1 MPFKKTG
8 KTSDFHNF
16 LATILDP
23 QDMEVFVTRGN
34 KGGKGCEILFANQ
47 KARFR
52 FDSESDTQTEPEDK
66 IKEGCRTSFAR
77 NMPDLCHNCP
87 YGGRKV
93 EIDYKPFDTKDTS
106 GRTYN
111 VKCHAMNWADGK
123 PAAVFFLRDVTNEI
137 KTRKRLYSL
146 AYIDQLT
153 KVPNR
158 QRLKEDFAA
167 LEDKIL
173 AGQMAGLVAI
183 FDMDNFKMVN
193 DRYGHN
199 TGDLM
204 LRRLADHIQDDKDF
218 EGHLYRLGG
227 DEFVLLFSDPVGK
240 FESDELM
247 KRHYQELLKKALRS
261 YTLPN
266 IAVSCTLSI
275 GAAMFPRHG
284 NDMGDILRKADIAL
298 YQAKAGG
305 RNQAAFFE
313 DQYEVAQKFKDLFI
327 NIQPLLLAS
336 GKTFGYE
343 LIDRGNTGEVDE
355 QSINLSGFNRT
366 LDALGLKDIENDQYY
381 FISYSAQLLNP
392 TIARILPK
400 EKFIIQVTP
409 SAEMKMSDL
418 NICTELRKKGY
429 RVAISGLKSADT
441 MPDMLKVADY
451 FKFCADDRDYALQK
465 RIIAANS
472 RIRFI
477 AVNVNTIADLNRAK
491 ENGYK
496 LYQGYYFNEPV
507 ATTKTKEIG
516 PIKVN
521 YVRLLRL
528 SSTEGPMDF
537 QEISDIIS
545 QDVALTY
552 KLLKIL
558 NSAAVGLRNVSS
570 INMAVA
576 YMGEENLK
584 KWISVLALRGIAED
598 QPMEIFRMSL
608 IRARFGEL
616 LAPHFRIKYDPKKIF
631 MVGMLSL
638 LHVALEMSKEQ
649 LMQEMPV
656 AEDIQESLLTK
667 SGVYTGL
674 LRFYENYEYAN
685 WDDVSIFTDENRL
698 DAQLVNDTY
707 IEAVKW
713 FNDLITSS

>member
-1 MPFKKTG
+1 MPFKKNSKNT
-8 KTSDFHNF
+8 DFNK
-16 LATILDP
+16 LLGSILDP
-23 QDMEVFVTRGN
+23 QDMEVFVTRG
-34 KGGKGCEILFANQ
+34 KDCEIVFANQ

-52 FDSESDTQTEPEDK
+52 LESNPDADPEA
-66 IKEGCRTSFAR
+66 IMKEGCRATFAKS
-77 NMPDLCHNCP
+77 MPELCLNCP

-93 EIDYKPFDTKDTS
+93 ELDYKPFDTKDS
-106 GRTYN
+106 EGRTYN
-111 VKCHAMNWADGK
+111 VKCHAVNYSDGK

-137 KTRKRLYSL
+137 KARKRLYSL

-158 QRLKEDFAA
+158 QRLREDFNA
-167 LEDKIL
+167 LEEKIL
-173 AGQMAGLVAI
+173 TNQMSGVIAI
-183 FDMDNFKMVN
+183 FDMDNFKNVN

-204 LRRLADHIQDDKDF
+204 LRRLAEHIQDDKDF

-227 DEFVLLFSDPVGK
+227 DEFVLLFAEPVGK
-240 FESDELM
+240 YPSDDLM
-247 KRHYQELLKKALRS
+247 KDHYQALLSKALRS

-284 NDMGDILRKADIAL
+284 NDMGDMLRKADIAL
-298 YQAKAGG
+298 YKAKAGG
-305 RNQAAFFE
+305 RNQVAFFE

-355 QSINLSGFNRT
+355 KAISLNGFNRT
-366 LDALGLKDIENDQYY
+366 VDALGLRDIENDQYY
-381 FISYSAQLLNP
+381 FISFSAQLLNP
-392 TIARILPK
+392 TIAKILPK
-400 EKFIIQVTP
+400 EKFIIQLTP
-409 SAEMKMSDL
+409 TGGMNKSDM
-418 NICTELRKKGY
+418 NICMELRKRGY
-429 RVAISGLKSADT
+429 KLAISGIKSIDATPEVLK
-441 MPDMLKVADY
+441 LCDY
-451 FKFCADDRDYALQK
+451 IKFCPEDKDLVLQK
-465 RIIAANS
+465 RIVTGNS
-472 RIRFI
+472 RVRFI
-477 AVNVNTIADLNRAK
+477 AVNVNSLADFQKAK
-491 ENGYK
+491 ENGFK

-516 PIKVN
+516 PLKIN
-521 YVRLLRL
+521 YVQLLRL
-528 SSTEGPMDF
+528 SSTDGPMDF

-545 QDVALTY
+545 HDVALTY

-656 AEDIQESLLTK
+656 ADDIQESLLTK
-667 SGVYTGL
+667 SGVYAGL

-685 WDDVSIFTDENRL
+685 WDDVSEFTDENRL
-698 DAQLVNDTY
+698 DSQLVNDTY

-713 FNDLITSS
+713 YNDLISSS

>member
-1 MPFKKTG
+1 MAFKKNN
-8 KTSDFHNF
+8 KMSDFNK
-16 LATILDP
+16 LLGTILDP
-23 QDMEVFVTRGN
+23 QDLEVFVTRGKN
-34 KGGKGCEILFANQ
+34 CEILFANQ

-52 FDSESDTQTEPEDK
+52 LESEPQADPDAK
-66 IKEGCRTSFAR
+66 IKEGCRAFTK
-77 NMPDLCHNCP
+77 NLPDLCLNCP

-93 EIDYKPFDTKDTS
+93 EIDYKPFDTKDAE

-111 VKCHAMNWADGK
+111 VKCHAVNWSDGK
-123 PAAVFFLRDVTNEI
+123 PAAVFFLRDITNEI
-137 KTRKRLYSL
+137 KARKRLYSL

-158 QRLKEDFAA
+158 QRLKEDFQA

-173 AGQMAGLVAI
+173 AGQAIGVVAI
-183 FDMDNFKMVN
+183 FDMDNFKNVN

-204 LRRLADHIQDDKDF
+204 LRRLAEHIQDDKEF

-227 DEFVLLFSDPVGK
+227 DEFVLLFAEQAGK
-240 FESDELM
+240 FESEDMM
-247 KRHYQELLKKALRS
+247 KKHFQELLKKALRA

-284 NDMGDILRKADIAL
+284 NDMSDILRKADIAL

-305 RNQAAFFE
+305 RNQVSFFE

-327 NIQPLLLAS
+327 NIQPLLLGT

-355 QSINLSGFNRT
+355 QSVSLNGFNRT
-366 LDALGLKDIENDQYY
+366 VDALGLKDIENDQYY

-392 TIARILPK
+392 AIAKILPK

-409 SAEMKMSDL
+409 SPEMNQNDIK
-418 NICTELRKKGY
+418 ICMELRKRGY
-429 RVAISGLKSADT
+429 KLLISGLKNT
-441 MPDMLKVADY
+441 EVTPDLLKIADY
-451 FKFCADDRDYALQK
+451 FKFCPADTDYAAQK
-465 RIIAANS
+465 RLILSNA
-472 RIRFI
+472 RVRFI
-477 AVNVNTIADLNRAK
+477 AVSVNSLNDFKRAK
-491 ENGYK
+491 ENGFK
-496 LYQGYYFNEPV
+496 LYQGYYFNEPIE
-507 ATTKTKEIG
+507 TTKTKEIA

-521 YVRLLRL
+521 YIQLLRL
-528 SSTEGPMDF
+528 SSTDGPMDF

-545 QDVALTY
+545 HDVALTY

-570 INMAVA
+570 IAMAVA

-616 LAPHFRIKYDPKKIF
+616 LAPHFRIKYDSKKIF

-638 LHVALEMSKEQ
+638 LHIALEMSKEQ
-649 LMQEMPV
+649 LIQEMPV

-667 SGVYTGL
+667 SGVYAGL

-685 WDDVSIFTDENRL
+685 WDEVSEFTDENRL
-698 DAQLVNDTY
+698 DSQLVNDTY

-713 FNDLITSS
+713 YNDLIKND

>member
-1 MPFKKTG
+1 MAFKKNN
-8 KTSDFHNF
+8 KNSDFNK
-16 LATILDP
+16 LLGTILDP
-23 QDMEVFVTRGN
+23 QDLEVFVTRG
-34 KGGKGCEILFANQ
+34 KGCEVLFANQ

-52 FDSESDTQTEPEDK
+52 FEDDDTDPEK
-66 IKEGCRTSFAR
+66 IKEGCRGSFAK
-77 NMPDLCHNCP
+77 NIPDLCLNCP

-93 EIDYKPFDTKDTS
+93 EIDYKPFDTKDLE

-111 VKCHAMNWADGK
+111 VKCHAVNWSDGK
-123 PAAVFFLRDVTNEI
+123 PAAVFFLRDITTEI
-137 KTRKRLYSL
+137 KARKKLYSL

-153 KVPNR
+153 KIPNR

-173 AGQMAGLVAI
+173 TNQAVGIVAI
-183 FDMDNFKMVN
+183 FDMDNFKNVN

-204 LRRLADHIQDDKDF
+204 LRRLAEHIQDDKDF

-227 DEFVLLFSDPVGK
+227 DEFVLLFSEPVGK
-240 FESDELM
+240 FAGDDIL
-247 KRHYQELLKKALRS
+247 KKHYQDLLKKALRA

-298 YQAKAGG
+298 YKAKAGG
-305 RNQAAFFE
+305 RNQVAFFE

-327 NIQPLLLAS
+327 NIQPLLLGA

-343 LIDRGNTGEVDE
+343 LVDRGNTGEVDDH
-355 QSINLSGFNRT
+355 SISLNGFNRT
-366 LDALGLKDIENDQYY
+366 VDALGLNDIENDQYY

-392 TIARILPK
+392 TIAKILPK
-400 EKFIIQVTP
+400 EKFIVQVSP
-409 SAEMKMSDL
+409 SISMKMSDMHT
-418 NICTELRKKGY
+418 CMELRKRGY
-429 RVAISGLKSADT
+429 KLAISGLKSADVT
-441 MPDMLKVADY
+441 PDLLKTADY
-451 FKFCADDRDYALQK
+451 FKFCPDDKNYAAQK
-465 RIIAANS
+465 RIIAS
-472 RIRFI
+472 YPRIRFI
-477 AVNVNTIADLNRAK
+477 AVNVNTLSDFQAAK
-491 ENGYK
+491 ESGFK

-507 ATTKTKEIG
+507 ATTKTKEIA

-521 YVRLLRL
+521 YVQLLRL
-528 SSTEGPMDF
+528 SSTDGPMDF

-545 QDVALTY
+545 HDVALTY

-570 INMAVA
+570 IAMAVA

-616 LAPHFRIKYDPKKIF
+616 LAPYFRIKYDPKKIF

-685 WDDVSIFTDENRL
+685 WDDVSEFTDENRL
-698 DAQLVNDTY
+698 DAQLVNDSY

-713 FNDLITSS
+713 YNDLISSP